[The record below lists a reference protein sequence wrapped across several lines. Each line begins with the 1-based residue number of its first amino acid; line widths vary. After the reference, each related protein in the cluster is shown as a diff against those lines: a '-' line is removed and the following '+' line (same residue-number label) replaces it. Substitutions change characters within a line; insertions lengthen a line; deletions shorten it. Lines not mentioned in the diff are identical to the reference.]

1 MTETRPDQD
10 PSGGVT
16 PHLTIPSR
24 GGAAAIEF
32 YARAF
37 GAQEIRRVPAE
48 DGERLMHAHLHING
62 GSIMLADEFPEWT
75 GEADIVPKGVTLH
88 LQVDDADEWWTRA
101 LINGA
106 IPVMPL
112 DDQFW
117 GDRYGQVRDPFG
129 HLWSIGGPKKGE

>member
-1 MTETRPDQD
+1 MTEAKPDQG
-10 PSGGVT
+10 PRGGVT

-24 GGAAAIEF
+24 GAAAAIEF

-37 GAQEIRRVPAE
+37 GAEEVMRMPAE
-48 DGERLMHAHLHING
+48 DGERLLHAHLRING

-75 GEADIVPKGVTLH
+75 GEADIKPVGVSLH
-88 LQVDDADEWWTRA
+88 LQVDDADEWWGRA
-101 LINGA
+101 LVNGA

-112 DDQFW
+112 EDQFW

-129 HLWSIGGPKKGE
+129 HTWSIGGPLKG